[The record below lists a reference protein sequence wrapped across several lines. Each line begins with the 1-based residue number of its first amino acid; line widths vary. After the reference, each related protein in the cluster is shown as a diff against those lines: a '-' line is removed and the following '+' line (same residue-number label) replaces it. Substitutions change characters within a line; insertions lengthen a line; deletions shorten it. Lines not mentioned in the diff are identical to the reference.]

1 MSAKTIELEVNRQ
14 SRTVSLSLVGLES
27 EVYAESDFISRATK
41 SGRSYFEFIQNE
53 GASVFAPSAWVK
65 VIFTRNGN

>member
-27 EVYAESDFISRATK
+27 EVYAESDFISRTTK
-41 SGRSYFEFIQNE
+41 TGRSYFEFIQSE
-53 GASVFAPSAWVK
+53 GASVLAPSAWVK